1 MKEQACTCRL
11 LSGSF
16 WAASNNQQ
24 EISIMVDTHCTT
36 NGKHLYSFQ
45 RIFKHALR
53 VLDLCHTEEFESRVD
68 SLGSSR

>member
-24 EISIMVDTHCTT
+24 GISIMVDTHCPT
-36 NGKHLYSFQ
+36 NGKHPYSFQ
-45 RIFKHALR
+45 RAFKHALR
-53 VLDLCHTEEFESRVD
+53 VLDLCHTEGFERCVD